1 MIREITRPPTA
12 KCTLPTYVSFLLS
25 EPKNTSCL
33 RLSEIDGVSHDSV
46 NRFLNRE
53 VYEPI
58 DLFNEVKKHIALEG
72 GTLGV
77 DDTVID
83 KPYAKYIAYI
93 GYFWSG
99 KHHKSV
105 KGINLITLY
114 YTDPQGHQQPV
125 NYRIYDKSEGKTKN
139 DYFLEMLAEV
149 LSWGLRPYYMTGD
162 SWYSSA
168 RNLKQVKKHQ
178 LNFLFGIESNRLVSV
193 QKGTYTQ
200 VQHLDISEDGLIVW
214 LKDFGYVKVY
224 RTHLKNQVRHY
235 AMHVSESEL
244 NNIARNTF
252 EKIHSEHWGIEQYHR
267 TIKQV
272 CNIEHFQVRGKVAVQ
287 NHVFSSLLAF
297 TQLQVMRVAD
307 VISNCYRL
315 HRDLFNQVISSFIN
329 DFSPKLNHMNPAF
342 GAVVNA

>member
-25 EPKNTSCL
+25 EPKSTSCL

-53 VYEPI
+53 TYEPI

-139 DYFLEMLAEV
+139 DYFAIQN
-149 LSWGLRPYYMTGD
+149 LSDGRY
-162 SWYSSA
+162 
-168 RNLKQVKKHQ
+168 
-178 LNFLFGIESNRLVSV
+178 LNG
-193 QKGTYTQ
+193 K
-200 VQHLDISEDGLIVW
+200 DGL
-214 LKDFGYVKVY
+214 Y
-224 RTHLKNQVRHY
+224 KNRPQFV
-235 AMHVSESEL
+235 
-244 NNIARNTF
+244 N
-252 EKIHSEHWGIEQYHR
+252 G
-267 TIKQV
+267 
-272 CNIEHFQVRGKVAVQ
+272 
-287 NHVFSSLLAF
+287 
-297 TQLQVMRVAD
+297 
-307 VISNCYRL
+307 
-315 HRDLFNQVISSFIN
+315 
-329 DFSPKLNHMNPAF
+329 NPANNRELQW
-342 GAVVNA
+342 ALTPINLI